1 MTKVEPGISGKNRYL
16 LHTTAPNKPQVEEK
30 PKCEKATLNLAR
42 DSDKLPSFKVWEP
55 ALKCAKIVYIQEK
68 DDEFNSIKK
77 QFSYDN
83 NKNPKLSSSHS
94 LNDSICGNN

>member
-1 MTKVEPGISGKNRYL
+1 MFTPQPQINPGR
-16 LHTTAPNKPQVEEK
+16 EK

-68 DDEFNSIKK
+68 EDKFNSIKK
-77 QFSYDN
+77 RFSYD

-94 LNDSICGNN
+94 LKDSICGNN

>member
-1 MTKVEPGISGKNRYL
+1 MGRNRYL
-16 LHTTAPNKPQVEEK
+16 LHTTAPNKAQVEEK

-42 DSDKLPSFKVWEP
+42 DSDKLQSFKVWET

-68 DDEFNSIKK
+68 ENEFNNIKK

-83 NKNPKLSSSHS
+83 NKNPKLNSNQS
-94 LNDSICGNN
+94 